1 MGDRDDHSPSSAP
14 VSSRR
19 TVVLKGIAG
28 SPGVATGPVL
38 VVDTKRIG
46 VAHRHVSTSRVDDE
60 FERFQDAVRVAAAG
74 LRDVAKRVSKKQ
86 SSAETSILGAY
97 LLMVEDESMHEDV
110 ERHIRVDHLCAEWA
124 LECAVNEIAEQL
136 QAAGDPYLAER
147 SHDVEFIGDRIQMSF
162 GGKQRDSQL
171 PVFDEP
177 CILVARDLSPAET
190 ATLRKDKVLAF
201 VTEVGTRTTHT
212 AILARAL
219 EIPAVVG
226 APGALATIGNDDIV
240 TVDGSRGEVTVSP
253 TKEMIAA
260 AEARAERHAA
270 TARGLHQR
278 RDQPARTKCGVP
290 VSLRANIELP
300 DEADIALDEGAQGI
314 GLYRTEFLYVN
325 RTQPP
330 SEDEQYKVYRRVLE
344 LAGKLPVTLRT
355 FDIGGDKY
363 ASAFK
368 VPEGMNPALGLR
380 AVRLGLSRPD
390 IFMPQLRAM
399 VRASAHG
406 TLRVMI
412 PMVAAVPELLAVR
425 KLLDR
430 AIREVD
436 AAGHERAAEIPLG
449 IMVEVPSAALMANE
463 FAEYAEFFSIGTNDL
478 IQYSL
483 AVDRTSS
490 ELAYLASPFDP
501 SILRLIRQVVEAG
514 AAHDRPV
521 TVCGAMASDPLA
533 AVVLIGLGLRELSLE
548 ASALAEVKEALSR
561 VTVEEARDTATA
573 VSKVASAEQVEQIV
587 AATYALRFR
596 DLLDRE
602 D

>member
-1 MGDRDDHSPSSAP
+1 MKGDGGDSPISGPA
-14 VSSRR
+14 SSRR
-19 TVVLKGIAG
+19 TVIIKGIAG
-28 SPGVATGPVL
+28 SHGIATGPVV
-38 VVDTKRIG
+38 VVDTRRIG
-46 VAHRHVSTSRVDDE
+46 AVHRHVSTSRVDDE
-60 FERFQDAVRVAAAG
+60 IERFKDAVRLAAAG
-74 LRDVAKRVSKKQ
+74 LRAVVKRVSKTPTN
-86 SSAETSILGAY
+86 AETSILGAY

-124 LECAVNEIAEQL
+124 LESAVNEIASQL
-136 QAAGDPYLAER
+136 RSAGDAYLAER

-171 PVFDEP
+171 PVFDQP

-226 APGALATIGNDDIV
+226 APDALASIGNGDIV
-240 TVDGSRGEVTVSP
+240 IVDGSRGEVVVSP
-253 TKEMIAA
+253 TQEMIAA
-260 AEARAERHAA
+260 ATARAARHAA
-270 TARGLHQR
+270 AARGLHET
-278 RDQPARTKCGVP
+278 RDRPARTKCGVP

-300 DEADIALDEGAQGI
+300 EEADIALNEGARGI

-325 RTQPP
+325 RATPP
-330 SEDEQYKVYRRVLE
+330 TEEEQYQVYRRVLE
-344 LAGKLPVTLRT
+344 LAGDLPVTLRT

-363 ASAFK
+363 ASAFQ

-436 AAGHERAAEIPLG
+436 AAGHERAEKIPLG
-449 IMVEVPSAALMANE
+449 IMVEVPAAALMATE

-478 IQYSL
+478 IQYCL

-501 SILRLIRQVVEAG
+501 AILRLIRQVVQAG
-514 AAHDRPV
+514 AANDRPV
-521 TVCGAMASDPLA
+521 IVCGAMASDPLA

-548 ASALAEVKEALSR
+548 ASSLAEVKEALSR
-561 VTVEEARDTATA
+561 ITVAEAQETAAA
-573 VSKVASAEQVEQIV
+573 VLKVASAEQVEQIV

-596 DLLDRE
+596 DLLERD